1 MNPIPVLQNRH
12 PGKSDSPQISEVKKL
27 KLLVTIVNRNKA
39 EFYVDYLQSFGV
51 NLQLLMRAH
60 GTAGSEM
67 LHYMGLE
74 ESEKTILF
82 SLVREDFAPKALA
95 GLEEKFRALRGG
107 KGIAYTVPL
116 TGVIG
121 AAIYQFL
128 SNQNGTEKEDFENA
142 I

>member
-1 MNPIPVLQNRH
+1 MNHTPTPR
-12 PGKSDSPQISEVKKL
+12 GKRAGKNEPPQVSAVKKL
-27 KLLVTIVNRNKA
+27 KLLITIVNKNKD
-39 EFYVDYLQSFGV
+39 EFYADYLQSFGV

-74 ESEKTILF
+74 ESEKAVLF
-82 SLVREDFAPKALA
+82 SLVREDYAPQALA

-116 TGVIG
+116 TGIIG

-128 SNQNGTEKEDFENA
+128 SNQNKTGKEDFGNA

>member
-1 MNPIPVLQNRH
+1 MNQNPVLQ
-12 PGKSDSPQISEVKKL
+12 GKHAGRGDPAQVSEVKKL
-27 KLLVTIVNRNKA
+27 KLLVTVVNRNKA

-51 NLQLLMRAH
+51 NLQLLMRAQ

-74 ESEKTILF
+74 ESEKTVLF
-82 SLVREDFAPKALA
+82 SVVREDYAPRALA
-95 GLEEKFRALRGG
+95 GLDEKFSTLRGG

-128 SNQNGTEKEDFENA
+128 SDQNGTEKEEFDNA

>member
-1 MNPIPVLQNRH
+1 MNQNPVLQDRSSGRGN
-12 PGKSDSPQISEVKKL
+12 PSQVSEVKKL

-51 NLQLLMRAH
+51 NLQLLMRAQ

-74 ESEKTILF
+74 EAEKTVLF
-82 SLVREDFAPKALA
+82 SVVREDHAPLALA
-95 GLEEKFRALRGG
+95 GLDEKFRALRGG

-128 SNQNGTEKEDFENA
+128 SDQNGTEKEEFDNA